1 MKASQLKFK
10 DYFYIKN
17 ECKIYKVVKVTNDY
31 IYYYRLFTN
40 YNLYT
45 KKLDFEVNK
54 ITKELN

>member
-45 KKLDFEVNK
+45 KKLDFEVTK